1 MIEAFILDKDIKRT
15 TSLKTNKRIWVDVT
29 DPTKPDL
36 EKLAQSFPL
45 HHLTLEDCSKTGNR
59 VKLEQFNEYLF
70 IITYGL
76 ESSKKGPLAF
86 QMNFVI
92 GKNFLLTV
100 HKEKISSF
108 DSLKSDSRRLRNLLS
123 RGPDLLMHHLMDME
137 IDFYFPVLDEI
148 EDQIDDLE
156 EEVYRNID
164 HKVLGRLFRLKR
176 QLLTIRKR
184 VGPQKEVV
192 LLLTQKSFPF
202 ISEQAS
208 AYYRDIFD
216 HIIRI
221 NESIDDYREIL
232 SNTLEVHIS
241 MVSNR
246 MNEVMKALTIVATVM
261 LPLTVLTGIYGM
273 NLNIPESHIDFMYY
287 IVLSLMVIIAAIM
300 MLYFRR
306 KRWI

>member
-1 MIEAFILDKDIKRT
+1 
-15 TSLKTNKRIWVDVT
+15 
-29 DPTKPDL
+29 
-36 EKLAQSFPL
+36 
-45 HHLTLEDCSKTGNR
+45 
-59 VKLEQFNEYLF
+59 
-70 IITYGL
+70 
-76 ESSKKGPLAF
+76 
-86 QMNFVI
+86 
-92 GKNFLLTV
+92 
-100 HKEKISSF
+100 
-108 DSLKSDSRRLRNLLS
+108 
-123 RGPDLLMHHLMDME
+123 MHHLMDTE

-148 EDQIDDLE
+148 EDQIDELE

-164 HKVLGRLFRLKR
+164 QKVLGRMFRLKR

-184 VGPQKEVV
+184 IGPQKEIV
-192 LLLTQKSFPF
+192 LMLTQKSFPF
-202 ISEQAS
+202 ISEQSS
-208 AYYRDIFD
+208 AYYRDIYD

-232 SNTLEVHIS
+232 SNTLEVHLS

-287 IVLSLMVIIAAIM
+287 IVLSFMVIIAAIM
-300 MLYFRR
+300 ILYFRR